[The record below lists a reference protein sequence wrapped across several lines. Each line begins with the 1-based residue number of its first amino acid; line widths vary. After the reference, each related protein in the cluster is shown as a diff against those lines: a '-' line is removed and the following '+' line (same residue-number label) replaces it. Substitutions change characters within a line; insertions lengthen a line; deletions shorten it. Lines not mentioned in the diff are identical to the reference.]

1 MGSCLSQHSA
11 TVVPVTITRAWPANP
26 SSPAS
31 SSESL
36 QRDDGQSIN
45 NSPEEARGTV
55 VKLTAENTALK
66 NKLAAVESDS
76 AAKLKEMQSQLASL
90 MTDKEKFAH
99 ELETLHSTTAGVV
112 QEVESRLAA
121 ERAAL
126 TQELETLKMSSLAQL
141 VEAETRL
148 AALNTEKEALAK
160 TVEVQHGDTTAKL
173 EILQS
178 RITELMREKSYVEIN
193 REQQVQ
199 DSCTTTCEDV
209 DHNSVASVHAA
220 LNEDSERDSDA
231 SLISP
236 ILRPVDVQSPEQESS
251 HSISVLS
258 STKTSPTH
266 RSSSPDSN
274 ELASQSYGDR
284 DDIEDSEG
292 DSAVFPLQCIHIN
305 PSVPPNFFPSH
316 HESEIEIQ
324 CRNTATQLKPR
335 NSEATVRDEVQ
346 QLLAQWKESGQL
358 SVIENHV
365 LSIPSSQTSSIQ
377 QLSDALVVPHAK
389 YIRQL
394 KGNQLHL
401 EVAKA
406 YAIYCWITTNIT
418 YDEKFSKIEPELV
431 LQDRKSVCSGY
442 SHLYREVAVQI
453 GLQVTAVHGNAK
465 EWRIFSDI
473 PDAQFVPSIQN
484 SHCWNAVSVMI

>member
-1 MGSCLSQHSA
+1 M
-11 TVVPVTITRAWPANP
+11 TITRAWPANP

-148 AALNTEKEALAK
+148 AALTTEKEALAK

-178 RITELMREKSYVEIN
+178 RITDLMREKSDVEIN

-209 DHNSVASVHAA
+209 DHNSAAYVHAA

-236 ILRPVDVQSPEQESS
+236 ILRPVDATRSPEQGSS
-251 HSISVLS
+251 HSISVLP

-266 RSSSPDSN
+266 RSSSP
-274 ELASQSYGDR
+274 ELASQSYGDT
-284 DDIEDSEG
+284 DHIEDSERDG
-292 DSAVFPLQCIHIN
+292 EVFPLQSIHIN

-346 QLLAQWKESGQL
+346 QLLAQWKESGQF
-358 SVIENHV
+358 SAIENHV
-365 LSIPSSQTSSIQ
+365 LSIPSSQISSIQ

-484 SHCWNAVSVMI
+484 SHCWNAVSVMIQFNLVNNTQQ